1 MVSKLKR
8 ILKKI
13 VKELSAIDDVKL
25 VILYGSFARGDY
37 GPKSDIDLFILI
49 TKEDA
54 ILINDI
60 QNKIINLEE
69 KIGRSI
75 QPVIRTEKELKKTD
89 TGLIQNILQEG
100 KLLYLKE
107 PFEISAADITKQ
119 KPYVIYTFRL
129 NSLDQKTKAKFNREL
144 YTRTKEK
151 RIYQGLLQKID
162 GERLSPGCII
172 VAFDKRNI
180 VEKFFK
186 KYKIKY
192 ETKNVWK

>member
-172 VAFDKRNI
+172 VPFDKRNI

>member
-1 MVSKLKR
+1 MKR

-69 KIGRSI
+69 KIGRSV
-75 QPVIRTEKELKKTD
+75 QPVIRTEKELKKNRYRT
-89 TGLIQNILQEG
+89 
-100 KLLYLKE
+100 
-107 PFEISAADITKQ
+107 
-119 KPYVIYTFRL
+119 
-129 NSLDQKTKAKFNREL
+129 NSKYIAGRETTL
-144 YTRTKEK
+144 SKRT
-151 RIYQGLLQKID
+151 I
-162 GERLSPGCII
+162 
-172 VAFDKRNI
+172 
-180 VEKFFK
+180 
-186 KYKIKY
+186 
-192 ETKNVWK
+192 

>member
-172 VAFDKRNI
+172 VPFDKRNI

-192 ETKNVWK
+192 ETRNVWK

>member
-1 MVSKLKR
+1 MKR

-172 VAFDKRNI
+172 VPFDKRNI
-180 VEKFFK
+180 VEKSF
-186 KYKIKY
+186 
-192 ETKNVWK
+192 

>member
-1 MVSKLKR
+1 LVSKLKR

-172 VAFDKRNI
+172 VPFDKRNI

-192 ETKNVWK
+192 ETRNVWK